1 MLAHIG
7 YVPRTVIQ
15 YAKYL
20 LRGNSNAERSKA
32 KATTN
37 ILQVVEDEELQIPD
51 RCKRVRIRSLAMIS
65 TCKAIDIFETRW
77 SPSTF
82 SWSCLKPPGFDLK
95 EVSVVNPLV
104 EEAVVQFTLENPNY
118 LLDVVSID
126 FFYSGDQILGWG
138 ADTELTGGLG
148 CTI

>member
-1 MLAHIG
+1 
-7 YVPRTVIQ
+7 
-15 YAKYL
+15 
-20 LRGNSNAERSKA
+20 
-32 KATTN
+32 
-37 ILQVVEDEELQIPD
+37 
-51 RCKRVRIRSLAMIS
+51 MIS
-65 TCKAIDIFETRW
+65 TCKASGMFEMRW

-148 CTI
+148 RTILCVKFQIWYHLGGLLKKTIL

>member
-20 LRGNSNAERSKA
+20 LRGNSNVELFMA
-32 KATTN
+32 KAITN
-37 ILQVVEDEELQIPD
+37 ILQVLEDEALQIPD

-65 TCKAIDIFETRW
+65 TCKASDMFEMRW

-95 EVSVVNPLV
+95 EVSVVSPLV
-104 EEAVVQFTLENPNY
+104 EEAVVQYTLENPNY
-118 LLDVVSID
+118 LMDVVSTGID
-126 FFYSGDQILGWG
+126 FFTLAIKSWGGGPILN
-138 ADTELTGGLG
+138 
-148 CTI
+148 

>member
-20 LRGNSNAERSKA
+20 LRGNSNAERFKA

-37 ILQVVEDEELQIPD
+37 ILQVVEDEALQIPD

-65 TCKAIDIFETRW
+65 TCKAIDILEMRW

-82 SWSCLKPPGFDLK
+82 S
-95 EVSVVNPLV
+95 LV
-104 EEAVVQFTLENPNY
+104 LFETTRIRFER
-118 LLDVVSID
+118 SIRR
-126 FFYSGDQILGWG
+126 
-138 ADTELTGGLG
+138 
-148 CTI
+148 

>member
-20 LRGNSNAERSKA
+20 LRGNSNAERFKA

-37 ILQVVEDEELQIPD
+37 ILQVVEDEALQIPD
-51 RCKRVRIRSLAMIS
+51 RCKRVRMRSLAMIS
-65 TCKAIDIFETRW
+65 TCKAIDILEMRW

-95 EVSVVNPLV
+95 EVSVVSPLV

-126 FFYSGDQILGWG
+126 FFTLAIKSWGGGPILN
-138 ADTELTGGLG
+138 
-148 CTI
+148 

>member
-1 MLAHIG
+1 MLAHIS

-15 YAKYL
+15 DAKYL
-20 LRGNSNAERSKA
+20 LRGNGNVELFMVKA
-32 KATTN
+32 VAN
-37 ILQVVEDEELQIPD
+37 ILQGLEGNALQIPD
-51 RCKRVRIRSLAMIS
+51 RCKRVRIRSLAMTS
-65 TCKAIDIFETRW
+65 TCKAIDIFEMRW

-95 EVSVVNPLV
+95 EVSVVSPLV

-138 ADTELTGGLG
+138 ADTELTGGSAVPF
-148 CTI
+148 